1 MKVRT
6 RTGGQYLL
14 RLITEYLP
22 FSLDILD
29 HYYLSDIW
37 GLEQRVYEEM
47 IT

>member
-22 FSLDILD
+22 FSHDILD

-37 GLEQRVYEEM
+37 GPEQRVYEEM